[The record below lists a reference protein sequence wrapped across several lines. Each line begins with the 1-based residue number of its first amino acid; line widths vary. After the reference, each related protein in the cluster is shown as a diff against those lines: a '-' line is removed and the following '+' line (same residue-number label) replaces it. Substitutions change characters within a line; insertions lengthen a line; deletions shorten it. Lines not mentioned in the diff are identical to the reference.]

1 MNTCDTIDY
10 KISIYPSIVHNPNEV
25 ILNARVFLPDNIVL
39 CVQET
44 IRRYELRILGDA
56 GIERVSAVFAS
67 KLSEEIYRRIRYEAK
82 QEIYKQNE

>member
-10 KISIYPSIVHNPNEV
+10 KISIYPTIVSNPYEV
-25 ILNARVFLPDNIVL
+25 ILHARLFLPDNLVL
-39 CVQET
+39 CFQEA
-44 IRRYELRILGDA
+44 ISRQELEKLGDV

-67 KLSEEIYRRIRYEAK
+67 KLSEEIFHRIRNEAK